1 MAEVNS
7 NEDLKQVAEFC
18 EGKVTGCGTI
28 GTDFNPIYKTEA
40 LVENVKLYQ
49 RNLRDI
55 IPSMGSGYSV
65 SLTKF
70 QSLEEEARVEYIRL
84 RVLGKQSQHVNLLQ
98 PVKEDLDKKL
108 ELIKEKDNKRSSEVA
123 RSAMQAGMLH

>member
-1 MAEVNS
+1 MAEVDS

-70 QSLEEEARVEYIRL
+70 QELEEEAKVEYIRL
-84 RVLGKQSQHVNLLQ
+84 RILGKDVGHVNLLQ

-108 ELIKEKDNKRSSEVA
+108 ELIKERDLEKELKACRK
-123 RSAMQAGMLH
+123 LLT